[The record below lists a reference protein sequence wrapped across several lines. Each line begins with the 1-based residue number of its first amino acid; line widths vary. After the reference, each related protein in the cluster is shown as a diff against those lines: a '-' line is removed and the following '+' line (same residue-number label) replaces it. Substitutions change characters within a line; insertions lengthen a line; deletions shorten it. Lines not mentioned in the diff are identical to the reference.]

1 MTINEH
7 SYSNNKLAARRKQW
21 RKHILIG
28 NQMETV
34 LRSNSGREFR
44 KHFVKKWRF
53 GIQREH
59 KIVLR
64 LFDRMRISEYI
75 LYILI
80 P

>member
-7 SYSNNKLAARRKQW
+7 SYSNKKLAARRKQW

-34 LRSNSGREFR
+34 LRSNSRREFR

-53 GIQREH
+53 GIQREQ
-59 KIVLR
+59 KMELR
-64 LFDRMRISEYI
+64 LFDRMNENI
-75 LYILI
+75 
-80 P
+80 

>member
-28 NQMETV
+28 KQMKSV
-34 LRSNSGREFR
+34 LRSNSRREFR
-44 KHFVKKWRF
+44 KIFVKKWRF
-53 GIQREH
+53 GIHREQ
-59 KIVLR
+59 KLVLR

-75 LYILI
+75 
-80 P
+80 